1 MGGLLGMFGAP
12 KMPAMPAAPKAPEAA
27 KVTQQSDLDR
37 QRQAAAGASPST
49 TIAGNTAL
57 TTDSSVLKKSLQGF

>member
-1 MGGLLGMFGAP
+1 MGQLLGFGAP
-12 KMPAMPAAPKAPEAA
+12 KMPTMPPAPKAPDVA
-27 KVTQQSDLDR
+27 KVVQQSDLDR

-57 TTDSSVLKKSLQGF
+57 TTGPDTVRKQLQGF